1 MRKTIDSFYAVV
13 CESEKAMKELSQ
25 SNVDLVNSSAT
36 KRRKSDLNTSWEDAI
51 VEEPVRKGPVV

>member
-1 MRKTIDSFYAVV
+1 MV

-36 KRRKSDLNTSWEDAI
+36 KRRKSDLSTSWEDAI